1 MKKIIVALLALCL
14 VFSVAAQGPKAGG
27 GGGSGG
33 GDASPEVERSGAE
46 AAPAYSSGEAS
57 RVMDR
62 LRLKTEERE
71 RIRQMLE
78 EQEGE
83 LVRVRAE
90 LREMQARMTR
100 LMLEERVNRQ
110 EVERTLRQSME
121 LELRMRM
128 IQAERNIRLKEML
141 GPERWAAMY
150 RLAQMVQAAERAGK
164 LDDFIAKSENPAQ
177 IRAMLQILQALF

>member
-1 MKKIIVALLALCL
+1 MKKIIVALLALSL

-27 GGGSGG
+27 GGG
-33 GDASPEVERSGAE
+33 D
-46 AAPAYSSGEAS
+46 AAPAGDRSESGAPPAYSAGDAA
-57 RVMDR
+57 RAMDR
-62 LRLKTEERE
+62 LQLKTEERE
-71 RIRQMLE
+71 RIRLMLE

-121 LELRMRM
+121 LEFRMRM

-141 GPERWAAMY
+141 GPERWANMY

>member
-1 MKKIIVALLALCL
+1 MKKIIVALMALCL
-14 VFSVAAQGPKAGG
+14 VFSVAAQGPKSGG
-27 GGGSGG
+27 GGG
-33 GDASPEVERSGAE
+33 GDAAPSGERTGAE
-46 AAPAYSSGEAS
+46 TAPAYGAGEAA

-62 LRLKTEERE
+62 LQLKTEERE
-71 RIRQMLE
+71 RIRLMLE

-121 LELRMRM
+121 LEFRMRM

-141 GPERWAAMY
+141 GPERWANMY

-164 LDDFIAKSENPAQ
+164 LDDLIAKSENPAQ

>member
-1 MKKIIVALLALCL
+1 MKRIVILLIALSL
-14 VFSVAAQGPKAGG
+14 VFAAAAQGPKAGG
-27 GGGSGG
+27 GG
-33 GDASPEVERSGAE
+33 D
-46 AAPAYSSGEAS
+46 AAPAGDRTGAESAPAFSPGEAAG
-57 RVMDR
+57 VMER
-62 LRLKTEERE
+62 LQLKTEERE
-71 RIRQMLE
+71 RIRLMLE

-83 LVRVRAE
+83 LARVRAE
-90 LREMQARMTR
+90 LREMQARMAR

-141 GPERWAAMY
+141 GPERWAGMY

-164 LDDFIAKSENPAQ
+164 LDDFIARSENPAQ
-177 IRAMLQILQALF
+177 VRALIQVLRAFF

>member
-1 MKKIIVALLALCL
+1 MKRVFVLLIAVSL
-14 VFSVAAQGPKAGG
+14 VFTAAAQGPK

-33 GDASPEVERSGAE
+33 AAGGDAAPAGDRTGAE
-46 AAPAYSSGEAS
+46 SAPAYSSGEAA

-62 LRLKTEERE
+62 LQLRTEERE
-71 RIRQMLE
+71 QIRLMLE

-83 LVRVRAE
+83 LIRVRAE

-100 LMLEERVNRQ
+100 IMLEEKVNRQ

-141 GPERWAAMY
+141 GPERWANMY
-150 RLAQMVQAAERAGK
+150 RLAQMVQAAEKAGK
-164 LDDFIAKSENPAQ
+164 LDDFIAKSGNPAQ
-177 IRAMLQILQALF
+177 VRAMLQILKALF

>member
-1 MKKIIVALLALCL
+1 MKRIFVLMMALSL
-14 VFSVAAQGPKAGG
+14 VFAAAAQGPKAGG
-27 GGGSGG
+27 GDDAPA
-33 GDASPEVERSGAE
+33 GDRTGAE
-46 AAPAYSSGEAS
+46 AAPAYNAGEAS
-57 RVMDR
+57 RTMDR
-62 LRLKTEERE
+62 LQLKTEERE
-71 RIRQMLE
+71 RIRLMLE

-110 EVERTLRQSME
+110 EVEKTLRQSME

-141 GPERWAAMY
+141 GPERWANMY

-164 LDDFIAKSENPAQ
+164 LEEFIEKSENPAQ
-177 IRAMLQILQALF
+177 VRALIQVLRAFF

>member
-14 VFSVAAQGPKAGG
+14 VFTAAAQGPKAGG
-27 GGGSGG
+27 GGGG
-33 GDASPEVERSGAE
+33 
-46 AAPAYSSGEAS
+46 AAPAGEVTGAETAPAYNSGEAS

-62 LRLKTEERE
+62 LQLKTEERE
-71 RIRQMLE
+71 RIRLMLE

-100 LMLEERVNRQ
+100 LMLEERVNKQ

-121 LELRMRM
+121 LEFRMRM

-141 GPERWAAMY
+141 GPERWANMY

-164 LDDFIAKSENPAQ
+164 LDEFIEKSENPAQ
-177 IRAMLQILQALF
+177 VRALLQVLKSLF